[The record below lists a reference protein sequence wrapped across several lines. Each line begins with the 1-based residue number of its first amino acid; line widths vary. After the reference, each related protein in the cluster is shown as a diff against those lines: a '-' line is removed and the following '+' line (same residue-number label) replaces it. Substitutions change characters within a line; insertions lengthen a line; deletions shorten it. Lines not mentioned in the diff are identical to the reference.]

1 MNSTDEAGVT
11 TRPAIWSPPTP
22 QLIKDARMIIIGY
35 RADMNALEEVLPPGL
50 QPNPSGLVQ
59 MNMYEVQ
66 GDKTSGFGPFSL
78 TYLSVEVA
86 GHDSYA
92 AEGAMPIPGRY
103 FAYYWNS
110 SARVCAYVRESI
122 GVRAMPGERRAE
134 SGDGKLQSVLN
145 VEGRD
150 VIRVAASVSDESV
163 GTLGGHLNYYS
174 HREFLQPQGGTPVVS
189 ELLEFPLPFV
199 AELYGAEIDD
209 ITFDFPEGHPAARL
223 APISPLETPSVMHAD
238 VTFTYSMG
246 RRLHNYLPTA
256 SRD

>member
-1 MNSTDEAGVT
+1 MKKTPSV
-11 TRPAIWSPPTP
+11 WSPPTP
-22 QLIKDARMIIIGY
+22 QLIKDARMLIIGY
-35 RADMNALEEVLPPGL
+35 RADMNAIAEVLPDGL
-50 QPNPSGLVQ
+50 EPHPNGLVQ

-66 GDKTSGFGPFSL
+66 ADQTSGFGAFSL

-86 GHDSYA
+86 NRDSYA

-122 GVRAMPGERRAE
+122 GVRAMPGERRTE
-134 SGDGKLQSVLN
+134 IQDGKTRSILQL
-145 VEGRD
+145 EGRD
-150 VIRVAASVSDESV
+150 VITVTASLGDEPG

-174 HREFLQPQGGTPVVS
+174 HREFAKPEGGSPVVS

-199 AELYGAEIDD
+199 ADLYGAEVED

-223 APISPLETPSVMHAD
+223 APIAPLETPSIMHAD

-246 RRLHNYLPTA
+246 RQLQNYLSSTCQK
-256 SRD
+256 